1 MSLGEGY
8 KGGEVRHMEG
18 KLGEYSI
25 MKEPREE
32 RLFFL
37 LVGQIFSNIYHLL
50 SMENIMVSK
59 IDMVL
64 PPWGSWFR

>member
-32 RLFFL
+32 RLL
-37 LVGQIFSNIYHLL
+37 SIGWTDIFKYKPFSKHGNI
-50 SMENIMVSK
+50 IVSK
-59 IDMVL
+59 IDMVVATL
-64 PPWGSWFR
+64 GLMV